1 MALAWVYFKIGVGE
15 FDAALDHLT
24 REVLPG
30 LAATAQARRWFY
42 LRYFDEVSGLHLRF
56 RLQVEAERRE
66 AVLQTVGS
74 QLRDFVQ
81 QVPTLAL
88 PSYQPMVELL
98 PMQPSTHPLLV
109 IEDVYEEEFGKFGG
123 RDAMDDAHA
132 WFEASSIIAIEA
144 LRLEDRSGY
153 SRKTLA
159 PILMDV
165 VVQGLSL
172 ARSSEDFFEEYAL
185 SWLPPELAQRLS
197 LRDEF
202 FDKASQLFDRG
213 VSIVQPEHERPQA
226 VRDLVESWRKAV
238 RRARER
244 YLTYPKTAPEFIS
257 TQAWQMIHL
266 TNNRLG
272 LSALEE
278 AYLATLLEAHHRV
291 QQRHAA

>member
-1 MALAWVYFKIGVGE
+1 MALTWVYFKIGVGE
-15 FDAALDHLT
+15 FDAALDHLA
-24 REVLPG
+24 RDVLPG

-56 RLQVEAERRE
+56 RLQVEADRRD
-66 AVLQTVGS
+66 AVVQRVGG
-74 QLRDFVQ
+74 QLREVVQ
-81 QVPTLAL
+81 QVPTMAL
-88 PSYQPMVELL
+88 RSYQPMVELM
-98 PMQPSTHPLLV
+98 PMQPSVHPLLV
-109 IEDVYEEEFGKFGG
+109 IEDVYEEEFDKFGG
-123 RDAMDDAHA
+123 REAMDDAHA
-132 WFEASSIIAIEA
+132 WFEASSVIAAEA
-144 LRLEDRSGY
+144 LRLEDREGH

-159 PILMDV
+159 PVLMDA

-172 ARSSEDFFEEYAL
+172 ARSSDDFFEEYAL
-185 SWLPPELAQRLS
+185 SWLPPGLAQRQS

-213 VSIVQPEHERPQA
+213 VAIVQPDHERPQA
-226 VRDLVESWRKAV
+226 VKDLVEVWRKAV

-244 YLTYPKTAPEFIS
+244 FIGYPKTGPEFLS
-257 TQAWQMIHL
+257 MQAWQMIHL